1 MTVPDRETA
10 AQREARIIGQLIQE
24 ASSPR
29 RAIETAEQRET
40 RLKHLVAAYSAAY
53 SEFRY
58 RLAVT
63 EAVTDEAVVRARFMA
78 VTRRI
83 GPA

>member
-10 AQREARIIGQLIQE
+10 
-24 ASSPR
+24 SSPKR
-29 RAIETAEQRET
+29 VSETAEQREA
-40 RLKHLVAAYSAAY
+40 RLKHLVAAYAAAY

-63 EAVTDEAVVRARFMA
+63 DEAAVRARFMA

-83 GPA
+83 GPI

>member
-10 AQREARIIGQLIQE
+10 AQRDARIIEQLIQT
-24 ASSPR
+24 ASSPKR
-29 RAIETAEQRET
+29 VSETAEQREA
-40 RLKHLVAAYSAAY
+40 RLKHLVAAYAAAY

-63 EAVTDEAVVRARFMA
+63 EAVTDEAAVRARFMA

-83 GPA
+83 GPI